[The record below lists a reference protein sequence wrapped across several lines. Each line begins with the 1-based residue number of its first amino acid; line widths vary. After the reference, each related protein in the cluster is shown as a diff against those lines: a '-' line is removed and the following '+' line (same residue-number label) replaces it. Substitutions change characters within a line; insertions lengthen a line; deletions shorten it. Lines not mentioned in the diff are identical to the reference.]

1 METIQGAFERQ
12 VARSPQSAA
21 VIEGADRSQRLSYS
35 ELSNASKQVRQA
47 PRHSH
52 VPIHFTSPLASFC
65 AQLKTLSFEP
75 RLWPWGLGLGLGL
88 GLAC

>member
-35 ELSNASKQVRQA
+35 ELSNASKQVRQV

-52 VPIHFTSPLASFC
+52 VHSFHKSSGFFLC
-65 AQLKTLSFEP
+65 TIENAQF
-75 RLWPWGLGLGLGL
+75 
-88 GLAC
+88 